1 MGTEGDGIDARGAA
15 PGQRRGVAMSKRS
28 RLVWVAGTLTLA
40 IVVVVIL
47 ALVSARGG
55 ESAARPAAVVDLSGI
70 PQSGA
75 VLGQAS
81 APVEILEFADL
92 QCPFC
97 AQAAAST
104 LPGAI
109 DRWVRPGTARIV
121 FEPLAFIGP
130 DSLRGALAALSA
142 GRQDRLWQLVESIYG
157 HQGAENAGWLSDA
170 FLRDTARS
178 VGLDVD
184 RFDADRASPS
194 VGSAVQ
200 QAGSLAQRAGV
211 QSTPTFIVRG
221 PRGERRIAGVP
232 SGEELDAAIEEVR

>member
-1 MGTEGDGIDARGAA
+1 MEPERRLPMPRAPNAYAGARWSAPRASASTCAA
-15 PGQRRGVAMSKRS
+15 PHPANDGGVAMSRRS

-130 DSLRGALAALSA
+130 
-142 GRQDRLWQLVESIYG
+142 
-157 HQGAENAGWLSDA
+157 
-170 FLRDTARS
+170 
-178 VGLDVD
+178 
-184 RFDADRASPS
+184 
-194 VGSAVQ
+194 
-200 QAGSLAQRAGV
+200 
-211 QSTPTFIVRG
+211 
-221 PRGERRIAGVP
+221 
-232 SGEELDAAIEEVR
+232 

>member
-1 MGTEGDGIDARGAA
+1 
-15 PGQRRGVAMSKRS
+15 MSRRS
-28 RLVWVAGTLTLA
+28 RLVWIAGTLA
-40 IVVVVIL
+40 IAVVVVVIL

-55 ESAARPAAVVDLSGI
+55 ESAARPAVTVDLSGI

-104 LPGAI
+104 LPAAI
-109 DRWVRPGTARIV
+109 DRWVRPGTARIA

-130 DSLRGALAALSA
+130 DSLRGGLAALAA
-142 GRQDRLWQLVESIYG
+142 GRQDRLWQLVESVYAA
-157 HQGAENAGWLSDA
+157 QGAENAGWLSDT
-170 FLRDTARS
+170 FLRNTALAA
-178 VGLDVD
+178 GLDVD
-184 RFDADRASPS
+184 RFEADCASSS
-194 VGSAVQ
+194 VQSAMQ
-200 QAGSLAQRAGV
+200 QAASSGQRAGV

-221 PRGERRIAGVP
+221 PRGERRISGVP
-232 SGEELDAAIEEVR
+232 GDAVLDAAIEAVR